1 MNFTDSLSTTT
12 PFFKK
17 FVALFIICTFIF
29 ALSTHSQAQTQ
40 TIVQKYGQLR
50 VQGNRIVDKN
60 GAVTQPRGMSIPSS
74 LINGKIVIAN
84 SNGVQVFN
92 GIALQSVQ
100 NIDLN
105 RLPAGLYILK
115 ISLGNSIATTKIIK
129 K

>member
-1 MNFTDSLSTTT
+1 
-12 PFFKK
+12 
-17 FVALFIICTFIF
+17 
-29 ALSTHSQAQTQ
+29 
-40 TIVQKYGQLR
+40 
-50 VQGNRIVDKN
+50 
-60 GAVTQPRGMSIPSS
+60 MSIPSS
-74 LINGKIVIAN
+74 LINGKIVIIN
-84 SNGVQVFN
+84 SSGIQVFD